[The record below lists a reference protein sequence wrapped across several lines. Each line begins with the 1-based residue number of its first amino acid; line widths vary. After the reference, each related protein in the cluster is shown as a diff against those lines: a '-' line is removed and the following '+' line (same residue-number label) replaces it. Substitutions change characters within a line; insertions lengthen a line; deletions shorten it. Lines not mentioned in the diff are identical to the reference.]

1 VLYPFAT
8 VFQNVPFS
16 EEVLG
21 HLWSNAQVGE
31 REGGLSVARKKRK
44 AKKRKRR
51 TGKSPQEV
59 LVKALNHPVR
69 AKALTILS
77 DRIASP
83 KEISEEI
90 DVPLSNVSYHVRVLD
105 ELGLVEIM
113 EEESVRGSVAH
124 FYKAVER
131 PLIDNPDW
139 EKLDPK
145 VRTAFSG
152 YIIETLMSDAA
163 RSLQAG
169 IFDRRENRHLS
180 RTPVLLDEKGWRKVI
195 AIQGKALEQTLK
207 EQAAATTRMGSTKG
221 AIQVIVGMF
230 CFEALPGTMS
240 EE

>member
-1 VLYPFAT
+1 MP
-8 VFQNVPFS
+8 
-16 EEVLG
+16 
-21 HLWSNAQVGE
+21 
-31 REGGLSVARKKRK
+31 
-44 AKKRKRR
+44 
-51 TGKSPQEV
+51 GKSAQEV
-59 LVKALNHPVR
+59 LVQALSHPVR

-83 KEISEEI
+83 KEISDEI
-90 DVPLSNVSYHVRVLD
+90 DAPLSNVSYHVRVLD

-169 IFDRRENRHLS
+169 LFDRRHDRHLS
-180 RTPVLLDEKGWRKVI
+180 RTPLLLDEKGWRKVI
-195 AIQGKALEQTLK
+195 AVQGKALDQILK
-207 EQAAATTRMGSTKG
+207 EQAAAAARMGSTEG
-221 AIQVIVGMF
+221 AIQVIAGMF
-230 CFEALPGTMS
+230 CFEGLPGTPGDD
-240 EE
+240 

>member
-1 VLYPFAT
+1 M
-8 VFQNVPFS
+8 
-16 EEVLG
+16 G
-21 HLWSNAQVGE
+21 
-31 REGGLSVARKKRK
+31 VARKRRK

-51 TGKSPQEV
+51 TGTSPQEV

-83 KEISEEI
+83 KEIAEEI
-90 DVPLSNVSYHVRVLD
+90 DAPLSNVSYHVRVLD

-124 FYKAVER
+124 FYKAIER

-152 YIIETLMSDAA
+152 YVIETLMSDAA
-163 RSLQAG
+163 RSLEAG
-169 IFDRRENRHLS
+169 LFDQRHDRHLS
-180 RTPVLLDEKGWRKVI
+180 RTPLLLDEKGWRKVI
-195 AIQGKALEQTLK
+195 AIQGRALNEILK
-207 EQAAATTRMGSTKG
+207 EQAAAAARMERDEKR
-221 AIQVIVGMF
+221 IQVIVGMF
-230 CFEALPGTMS
+230 SFEGIPATFGS
-240 EE
+240 E